1 MAEKQV
7 QFYYLLRIIQNLSK
21 VKHNLLTDYVISLWL
36 QLHSMCKCILYIYIS
51 RLPLLLILPGT

>member
-21 VKHNLLTDYVISLWL
+21 VKHNLLTDYVISCMANLDWNNRENF
-36 QLHSMCKCILYIYIS
+36 SFYN
-51 RLPLLLILPGT
+51 